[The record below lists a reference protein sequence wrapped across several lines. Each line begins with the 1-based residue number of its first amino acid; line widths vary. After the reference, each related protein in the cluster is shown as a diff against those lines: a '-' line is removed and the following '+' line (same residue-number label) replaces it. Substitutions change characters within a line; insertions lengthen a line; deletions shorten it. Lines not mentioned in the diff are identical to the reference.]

1 MASVDGLVSGM
12 DTTSIIS
19 QLIAVDSAPQARLKS
34 SVSAAQLKVTAYQSV
49 NSKMSAL
56 QTAADN
62 LQKATAWTPVKA
74 TSSSSAVTVTAGST
88 ASTGSLSIEVTGLAS
103 ARSVV
108 SPEFTLTGGKVD
120 PTAPPLSY
128 PLDVV
133 RSDGSYVTLQPSSG
147 TLSEVVDAINEAEG
161 FGIKAVAIRVG
172 ADANGNPSY
181 RLQITSTQT
190 GSGNDFKLVPHGTR
204 AVSNVSN
211 PLKLQNLSPAE
222 SFAGVSEPTDPTKAL
237 TELSKA
243 LDATVSL
250 GGSPAV
256 VVKSSTNT
264 FTDVMPGVSVT
275 VSAKTET
282 GKPATVSVTK
292 DSSAVASAVQSLVD
306 AANAALTEISVQ
318 SRAGALGSDGKVTGG
333 GTLRGDSTMRTLKSQ
348 ILSAVTSAVGASE
361 ASAAT
366 FGLQST
372 RDGELTF
379 DKTKFL
385 EAYAKDPAGVQA
397 LVSTRAT
404 DPDAGAEGVVERLRA
419 VTVGAIGDLKL
430 SSAATGTLTS
440 VIDGQNSSIKDLTSR
455 IADWDTRLAAKK
467 ERYQKYYGALETA
480 LGKLQS
486 QSTWLAGQ
494 LGSLPSGSSN

>member
-19 QLIAVDSAPQARLKS
+19 QLIAVDSAPKARLQS
-34 SVSAAQLKVTAYQSV
+34 SVSTAQLKVTAYQSV
-49 NSKMSAL
+49 NSRMSAL
-56 QTAADN
+56 QSAADN
-62 LQKATAWTPVKA
+62 LQKAAAWTPAKA
-74 TSSSSAVTVTAGST
+74 TSSSSAVTVTASSSAT
-88 ASTGSLSIEVTGLAS
+88 AGTLNVKVADLAS

-108 SPEFTLTGGKVD
+108 SGTFTLNTDGEID
-120 PTAPPLSY
+120 TATLGF

-133 RSDGSYVTLQPSSG
+133 RSDGSYVTLQPQVG
-147 TLSEVVDAINEAEG
+147 TLSQVVDAINKAENA
-161 FGIKAVAIRVG
+161 GIKAVAIRVS
-172 ADANGNPSY
+172 DNTY
-181 RLQITSTQT
+181 RLQITSADT
-190 GSGNDFKLVPHGTR
+190 GATKGDFKLV
-204 AVSNVSN
+204 
-211 PLKLQNLSPAE
+211 
-222 SFAGVSEPTDPTKAL
+222 SEPTADGRAAYRANYATMAAQPAGYEVLSAATDAKLELGADKITL
-237 TELSKA
+237 T
-243 LDATVSL
+243 
-250 GGSPAV
+250 SP
-256 VVKSSTNT
+256 SNT
-264 FTDVMPGVSVT
+264 FTDVMPGVSLT
-275 VSAKTET
+275 VSARTADA
-282 GKPATVSVTK
+282 ATVSVGR
-292 DSSAVASAVQSLVD
+292 DSNAVASAVQSLVD
-306 AANAALTEISVQ
+306 AANAALKDITLQ
-318 SRAGALGSDGKVTGG
+318 SRAGVVGSDGKVTGG
-333 GTLRGDSTMRTLKSQ
+333 GTLRGDSTLRALKSQ
-348 ILSAVTSAVGASE
+348 ILSAVTSAVGNSQ

-397 LVSTRAT
+397 LVSAKAT
-404 DPDAGAEGVVERLRA
+404 DSTATSKGVVERLRE

-455 IADWDTRLAAKK
+455 IADWDTRLDAKK

-494 LGSLPSGSSN
+494 LGSLPSNG

>member
-12 DTTSIIS
+12 DTTSIIA
-19 QLIAVDSAPQARLKS
+19 QLIAVDSAPKTRLQS
-34 SVSAAQLKVTAYQSV
+34 SVSAAQLKVSAYQSV
-49 NSKMSAL
+49 NSKLSAL
-56 QTAADN
+56 QTATDN
-62 LQKATAWTPVKA
+62 LQKATTWTPAKA
-74 TSSSSAVTVTAGST
+74 TSSNSAVTVTAGST
-88 ASTGSLSIEVTGLAS
+88 ATPGTLSIEVTNPAS

-108 SPEFTLTGGKVD
+108 SPVFTLTDGKVD
-120 PTAPPLSY
+120 PTAAPLSY

-172 ADANGNPSY
+172 ADAQGNPSY
-181 RLQITSTQT
+181 RLQITSTET
-190 GSGNDFKLVPHGTR
+190 GAENNFKLVPHGTR
-204 AVSNVSN
+204 AVSDVSN
-211 PLKLQNLSPAE
+211 PLKLQNLTPVE
-222 SFAGVSEPTDPTKAL
+222 SFGGVSETTDPTKAL

-243 LDATVSL
+243 LDAAVSL

-256 VVKSSTNT
+256 VIKSPTNT
-264 FTDVMPGVSVT
+264 FTDVMPGVNVT
-275 VSAKTET
+275 VSTATEA
-282 GKPATVSVTK
+282 GKPATVTVGR
-292 DSSAVASAVQSLVD
+292 DSDAVASAVQSLVD
-306 AANAALTEISVQ
+306 AANAALKDITLQ
-318 SRAGALGSDGKVTGG
+318 SRAGVVGSDGSVTGG
-333 GTLRGDSTMRTLKSQ
+333 GTLRGDSTLRALKSQ
-348 ILSAVTSAVGASE
+348 ILSAVTSALGSTQ

-366 FGLQST
+366 FGLETT
-372 RDGELTF
+372 RDGTLTF

-385 EAYAKDPAGVQA
+385 EAYAKDPTGVQA
-397 LVSTRAT
+397 LVSGEA
-404 DPDAGAEGVVERLRA
+404 AGSAGDRGVVERLRE

-494 LGSLPSGSSN
+494 LGSLPSGS

>member
-1 MASVDGLVSGM
+1 MN
-12 DTTSIIS
+12 I
-19 QLIAVDSAPQARLKS
+19 K
-34 SVSAAQLKVTAYQSV
+34 
-49 NSKMSAL
+49 
-56 QTAADN
+56 
-62 LQKATAWTPVKA
+62 
-74 TSSSSAVTVTAGST
+74 
-88 ASTGSLSIEVTGLAS
+88 VTGLAS
-103 ARSVV
+103 ARSVA
-108 SPEFTLTGGKVD
+108 SPMFTPANGTVD
-120 PTAPPLSY
+120 PTAAPLSY

-172 ADANGNPSY
+172 ADASGNPSY
-181 RLQITSTQT
+181 RLQITSAGTGT
-190 GSGNDFKLVPHGTR
+190 ENDFRLVPRGSGPVGTASDPQKLSGSGADGKFTPADYAALDEVADLT
-204 AVSNVSN
+204 
-211 PLKLQNLSPAE
+211 QLSA
-222 SFAGVSEPTDPTKAL
+222 AGNATIQLGDGTDPISIT
-237 TELSKA
+237 
-243 LDATVSL
+243 
-250 GGSPAV
+250 
-256 VVKSSTNT
+256 SSTNT
-264 FTDVMPGVSVT
+264 FADVMPGVSLT
-275 VSAKTET
+275 VSAET
-282 GKPATVSVTK
+282 TTAATVTVGR
-292 DSSAVASAVQSLVD
+292 DSNAVASAVQSLVD
-306 AANAALTEISVQ
+306 AANAALKDITLQ
-318 SRAGALGSDGKVTGG
+318 SRAGSVGSDGKVTGG
-333 GTLRGDSTMRTLKSQ
+333 GTLRGDSTMRALKSQ
-348 ILSAVTSAVGASE
+348 VLSAVTSAVGGT
-361 ASAAT
+361 SAAT

-397 LVSTRAT
+397 LVSTKAT
-404 DPDAGAEGVVERLRA
+404 DPAAASKGVVERLRE

-494 LGSLPSGSSN
+494 LGSLPSGSSS